1 MEDTVERMKR
11 QATNWEKIF
20 ANNKKG
26 FPCGSAG
33 KEATCNAGDLSSIPG
48 LRRSPGEG
56 NGYPLQYSGL
66 ENSMACTVC
75 GVAKSQ
81 SQLHAFHFH
90 FQYLQK
96 DLHLENM
103 PVNNIFTPSSYR
115 DVLGT
120 DIVLNAVW
128 HLILT
133 ILCVRKYLPTF
144 YKVENKS
151 WKSSSGLRI

>member
-1 MEDTVERMKR
+1 MVC
-11 QATNWEKIF
+11 I
-20 ANNKKG
+20 
-26 FPCGSAG
+26 
-33 KEATCNAGDLSSIPG
+33 
-48 LRRSPGEG
+48 
-56 NGYPLQYSGL
+56 
-66 ENSMACTVC
+66 VC
-75 GVAKSQ
+75 GVTETQ

-96 DLHLENM
+96 DLYLENM
-103 PVNNIFTPSSYR
+103 PVDNIFTPSSYR
-115 DVLGT
+115 DILGT

-151 WKSSSGLRI
+151 WKSSSGLLI